1 MLTAAVLIGLF
12 AGGHQPLAAAAE
24 QTEHRTDAM
33 DEYVLPDLV
42 ISGDRVRDEIAD
54 GMLHSAGGIG
64 FLGQKDAL
72 ETPFQAMTF
81 DAAAIT
87 RFAAP
92 NRNILDVLSLDP
104 AVRAGRGGAGVPAPS
119 PTRRT
124 HPPPGRSGTGQG
136 APASTGSHAPGSSGR
151 FPGAGTATQSPMDS
165 DPPPHPGQST
175 QPLPGPTGH
184 VGRHGNVI
192 GTSGHQHTSHR
203 NGDTAHE
210 PGNSPTNRNEV
221 TPLTASTRSD
231 AAAAQL
237 TGSWRA
243 APPGTGGTGRRG

>member
-1 MLTAAVLIGLF
+1 MSSSLLRWGRPPGAGPRRTAAGV
-12 AGGHQPLAAAAE
+12 
-24 QTEHRTDAM
+24 
-33 DEYVLPDLV
+33 
-42 ISGDRVRDEIAD
+42 
-54 GMLHSAGGIG
+54 
-64 FLGQKDAL
+64 
-72 ETPFQAMTF
+72 
-81 DAAAIT
+81 
-87 RFAAP
+87 
-92 NRNILDVLSLDP
+92 
-104 AVRAGRGGAGVPAPS
+104 AVRAGRAGTGFPAPS

-136 APASTGSHAPGSSGR
+136 APAPTRSHAPGSSGR